1 MAYTR
6 ILATTDL
13 SDPSNHALRHAFDE
27 AEIHRAP
34 LTLLHVLPPHGT
46 TDVYYVKGPPDTQSG
61 FRDAIVGVPTGYD
74 PDTGGT
80 LPVTKAPPPEVVRYD
95 HDEEART
102 KLRELVPDTFKG
114 EWEVKVSAGK
124 TAEEILQAAQD
135 QDADLIV
142 MGTHGRSGLCQTL
155 MGSIAEAVMRHAPCP
170 VLMIRY
176 AT

>member
-1 MAYTR
+1 MAYTH

-13 SDPSNHALRHAFDE
+13 SDAANHALHHAFEE

-46 TDVYYVKGPPDTQSG
+46 TDVYYVKGAPDMSSG
-61 FRDAIVGVPTGYD
+61 LHDAIVGVPTGYD
-74 PDTGGT
+74 PDTGGA
-80 LPVTKAPPPEVVRYD
+80 LPVPKAPAPETVRYD

-114 EWEVKVSAGK
+114 EWEVKVGAGK
-124 TAEEILQAAQD
+124 TSEVILQTAQD
-135 QDADLIV
+135 QDIDLIV

-155 MGSIAEAVMRHAPCP
+155 MGSVAEAVVRHAHCP
-170 VLMIRY
+170 VLMVRY
-176 AT
+176 GA